1 MNSSS
6 YTPNQLEPR
15 VRRGFQMLYD
25 LACLTNEIQQ
35 QTGVKFSDACAYTG
49 GLLYGVNKVYEKF
62 QDQHEHGVWGVEGG
76 GDVQPD
82 DGPTDAQPLS
92 SDASQP
98 IPPPPADSM
107 VEDTGR
113 ESLVP
118 TTTFESCAWCGA
130 ETEIDVNKISKCSAC
145 DKEILPCSAC
155 KFAEDGTC
163 DWNEETRC
171 KRFPRVTTTSTP
183 GVGDVPTNPVTELRE
198 LRASL
203 TSSPGLSLE
212 DLLGWID
219 SITELVE
226 ELEP

>member
-82 DGPTDAQPLS
+82 GGPTGAQP
-92 SDASQP
+92 P
-98 IPPPPADSM
+98 GPPPVSAM
-107 VEDTGR
+107 VEETGSKTIVIKSGGMK
-113 ESLVP
+113 EIPIAPL
-118 TTTFESCAWCGA
+118 TTFESCGHCGA
-130 ETEIDVNKISKCSAC
+130 ETEILVNKISKCSAC
-145 DKEILPCSAC
+145 NHELLPCSSC
-155 KFAEDGTC
+155 EFLDDNTC
-163 DWNEETRC
+163 DWNEENRC
-171 KRFPRVTTTSTP
+171 KRFPKDSYKDP
-183 GVGDVPTNPVTELRE
+183 ITEIHKLRDH
-198 LRASL
+198 L

-212 DLLGWID
+212 DLLGWLD
-219 SITELVE
+219 SIAELLS